1 VTRLEPR
8 ETWRGSFGDAYTD
21 RNARTAE
28 SLDSRG
34 RMFSRALGS
43 LSLDKQSRV
52 LEIGTNIGMNLSA
65 LSARVDAALFGVDV
79 NERALRRADG
89 EPDLAGRVRLAVAQA
104 EHLPFADGTM
114 DLVLTCGVLIHIP
127 PDRLKDACAEIVR
140 VSRRYVFCAEYFS
153 PRPEEIVYRGEPGLL
168 FRRDFGAFFLDHWP
182 ALRLVDYGFLWKRV
196 EFDDVTW
203 WLFEQTPA

>member
-1 VTRLEPR
+1 VTRLTPPQA
-8 ETWRGSFGDAYTD
+8 WRGSFGDAYTD
-21 RNARTAE
+21 RNARTVE

-34 RMFSRALGS
+34 RMFARALRC
-43 LSLDKQSRV
+43 LSLDGQSRV
-52 LEIGTNIGMNLSA
+52 LEVGTNVGMNLSA
-65 LSARVDAALFGVDV
+65 LRARVGAALFGVDV
-79 NERALRRADG
+79 NERALRRAG
-89 EPDLAGRVRLAVAQA
+89 REPDLVGRAHLAVAQA
-104 EHLPFADGTM
+104 EHLPFGDATM

-127 PDRLKDACAEIVR
+127 PDRLEDACAEIVR

-203 WLFEQTPA
+203 WLFEQASA

>member
-1 VTRLEPR
+1 MTRLTPPQ
-8 ETWRGSFGDAYTD
+8 TWRGSFGDAYTD

-34 RMFSRALGS
+34 RMFARALRG
-43 LSLDKQSRV
+43 LSLDMHSRV
-52 LEIGTNIGMNLSA
+52 VEIGTNIGMNLSA
-65 LSARVDAALFGVDV
+65 LAARVDAGLFGVDV
-79 NERALRRADG
+79 NERALRRAAR
-89 EPDLAGRVRLAVAQA
+89 EPDLAGRARLAVAQA
-104 EHLPFADGTM
+104 EHLPFADASM

-127 PDRLKDACAEIVR
+127 PDRLGDACAEIVR

-153 PRPEEIVYRGEPGLL
+153 PRPEEVVYRGEPGLL

-182 ALRLVDYGFLWKRV
+182 TLRLVDYGFLWKRV

-203 WLFEQTPA
+203 WLFERASA